1 MSSVETA
8 AADTGHRHRLQRLV
22 PKPLRH
28 VVVVFLAIL
37 VIEYFI
43 IPDLRH
49 ARKALSLL
57 SHVNVFWLLGG
68 ALLEGASLFAYANLT
83 RTVLP
88 AGPERQ
94 GLWTLFRIDMSTLA
108 VSHVLP
114 GGTASS
120 TGLGYRLLT
129 GSGVSGPDAGFAMGS
144 QGIGSA
150 VVLNALLWLAL
161 VISIPLNGVQKAYTT
176 VALVGV
182 LLFIL
187 IAALIYLITAGVDVA
202 ARLVRAAFR
211 PIPKIDGDKVEAVVR
226 QIGARLR
233 DLGSDRD
240 LLRRSVTWAAANW
253 LLDAASL
260 WAFVAAFGHAISPID
275 LFVAYGV
282 GVVLAAIPITP
293 GGLGLVE
300 AAVPAALVGFGLT
313 ENVAY
318 LAVVGWRLVNFW
330 LPIPVG
336 AGCYVSLRFERRFE
350 RPGPRHT
357 GREALAEI
365 RTMPHMAKPLS
376 PDTAATL
383 VVPVDAGTGDAA
395 PGAPATAAPADSGPA
410 DNGSRPR
417 AGDAEPAELAPA
429 DAAAAEGPDGENGF
443 SGEGLG

>member
-1 MSSVETA
+1 MSAVEA
-8 AADTGHRHRLQRLV
+8 AAPDAGRWSRLQRLV

-28 VVVVFLAIL
+28 VVVLFLAIL

-49 ARKALSLL
+49 ARRALSLL

-68 ALLEGASLFAYANLT
+68 ALFEAASLLAYANLT

-88 AGPERQ
+88 SVTGRQ
-94 GLWTLFRIDMSTLA
+94 RLWTLFRIDMSTLA

-129 GSGVSGPDAGFAMGS
+129 SRGVTGPDAGFAMGS

-187 IAALIYLITAGVDVA
+187 IAALIYLVTAGVDVA

-240 LLRRSVTWAAANW
+240 LLLRSVTWAAANW

-282 GVVLAAIPITP
+282 GMVLAAIPITP

-336 AGCYVSLRFERRFE
+336 AGCYVSLRFER
-350 RPGPRHT
+350 PGPRHT
-357 GREALAEI
+357 GRDALAEI
-365 RTMPHMAKPLS
+365 RSMPHMAKPLS

-383 VVPVDAGTGDAA
+383 AVPVNVGDEDGARGKVASAGPGSADTG
-395 PGAPATAAPADSGPA
+395 S
-410 DNGSRPR
+410 NPR
-417 AGDAEPAELAPA
+417 AADAKPALLTPTEASPAEGQ
-429 DAAAAEGPDGENGF
+429 DDEVGF
-443 SGEGLG
+443 TGEGLS